1 MEVDE
6 IQEND
11 QQVYFKNFFFCFLFG
26 TGKFFAVSFL
36 FWVDKAAV
44 VIKQFWNVIPKCN
57 V

>member
-26 TGKFFAVSFL
+26 TGKFFAISFL
-36 FWVDKAAV
+36 FWVDKAVV
-44 VIKQFWNVIPKCN
+44 VIEQFWNVIPKCN